1 MNNFNNIELKNLLF
15 ISFYR
20 TKDRF
25 LNYFLAI
32 ILGVALNSI
41 SLIFALIG
49 LFVFKSGLI
58 FVVLLF
64 LSSLVSIYVTTWSLL
79 AITKTIINPEKI
91 GAITAY
97 KNTLPLV
104 KGYLLFTIL
113 SAFFY
118 LLLTPIFALTLF
130 IELFFWYVY
139 RIYSQFIYLEKGK
152 KGLDILWYS
161 KALVE
166 KKRIIFLYIIG
177 FGLIDLILE
186 FLIPSSSN
194 ILKITKVAIFLIFG
208 PFFTSF
214 LYEIYRSIDL
224 QEDVKPAHNWIAAGV
239 ISWIFLLVVILILL
253 LSKLLTNPFNKLY
266 QRLFINPKNNYE
278 NTLSHSGI
286 LPPFRFLPTLTPT
299 RPSSTLIPTQS
310 QLLTPSPIIYP
321 ELIGYWTLDNIDHK
335 NQIYNSTTL
344 KNDGVAFNI
353 TIVPGKIDQ
362 AVSFKGTNKSSV
374 EIIDPS
380 LRKVDN
386 DFTISLW
393 ANRLNEGNT
402 ILAWMLNYDN
412 GGFGIIAGAKG
423 ELYCRTKDGATGT
436 YVDSYTDYQGG
447 YLLAGNGWHN
457 IAIVRKYN
465 QCNIYIDGKDRT
477 MTHGFHDNLGKY
489 PNTFFYLGGGEPT
502 GGLMFKGE
510 IDNVRLYNYART
522 PEEIIQDMK

>member
-1 MNNFNNIELKNLLF
+1 MNNFNNTELNNLLRV
-15 ISFYR
+15 SFYR
-20 TKDRF
+20 TKDRL
-25 LNYFLAI
+25 LNYFFAI
-32 ILGVALNSI
+32 FLGIVLNSI
-41 SLIFALIG
+41 SVICVLIG
-49 LFVFKSGLI
+49 LFIFKSGLI
-58 FVVLLF
+58 FIVLLF
-64 LSSLVSIYVTTWSLL
+64 LSSLVSIYMTTWSLL

-104 KGYLLFTIL
+104 KGYLLFTLL
-113 SAFFY
+113 STFFY

-152 KGLDILWYS
+152 KGLEILWYS

-166 KKRIIFLYIIG
+166 KKKVIFLYIIG

-214 LYEIYRSIDL
+214 LYEVYRSIDL

-253 LSKLLTNPFNKLY
+253 LSKLLSNPFNELY
-266 QRLFINPKNNYE
+266 QSLFINPKNNYE
-278 NTLSHSGI
+278 NTLSPS
-286 LPPFRFLPTLTPT
+286 RFTPTLTPT
-299 RPSSTLIPTQS
+299 RLSPTLIPTQR
-310 QLLTPSPIIYP
+310 QLLTPSPVLYP
-321 ELIGYWTLDNIDHK
+321 DLIGYWTLDNIDQK
-335 NQIYNSTTL
+335 NQIFNSMSQ

-380 LRKVDN
+380 LRSVDK

-402 ILAWMLNYDN
+402 ILAWMLDYGN
-412 GGFGIIAGAKG
+412 GGFGIIAGARG
-423 ELYCRTKDGATGT
+423 EIYCRTRDGSTGA
-436 YVDSYTDYQGG
+436 YADSYTDYQGG
-447 YLLAGNGWHN
+447 YLLAGNGWHH
-457 IAIVRKYN
+457 IAIVHKFD
-465 QCNIYIDGKDRT
+465 QCSIYVDGIDRT
-477 MTHGFHDNLGKY
+477 LTHGFHDNLGKY

-502 GGLMFKGE
+502 GGSMFKGE

-522 PEEIIQDMK
+522 PEEIIQDMR